1 MSFLRKMFS
10 GKVTGDDP
18 RRFLIEAMLGAMEAD
33 GDITDEE
40 MEVLQKNLDEHEL
53 FDGLVAEETSRLID
67 LAADAIRK
75 AGKGQDRAAAIAKGL
90 PNRSHRLAAYSM
102 ACEVCVS
109 DADLPESEIN
119 YLNSL
124 QQALQLDEETAQ
136 ELFEA
141 ARGDSGLLTL
151 EEKTAKMR
159 DLMPQFVD
167 CMALMAAADG
177 EVHEEELMGIRAVL
191 KQIPDMAVLS
201 TDELDDAIDRAFGR
215 VGDKNVNE
223 EIKQAATSIT
233 NFADRYWTTV
243 YMMIIALADG
253 TTDWREISFLKNV
266 EAAFELTDYHM
277 DEAMKTASL
286 FPAVQLGGAAPE

>member
-53 FDGLVAEETSRLID
+53 FEGLVAEETSRLID

-75 AGKGQDRAAAIAKGL
+75 AGKGHDRAQAIAQGL
-90 PNRSHRLAAYSM
+90 PNRGHRMAAYSM

-109 DADLPESEIN
+109 DDDLPESEIN

-124 QQALQLDEETAQ
+124 QEALQLDDATARD
-136 ELFEA
+136 LFES
-141 ARGDSGLLTL
+141 ARGSSGLLTL
-151 EEKTAKMR
+151 EEKTQKMR
-159 DLMPQFVD
+159 ELMPQFVD

-177 EVHEEELMGIRAVL
+177 EIHEEELMGIRSVL

-201 TDELDDAIDRAFGR
+201 SDELDDAIEKAFGR
-215 VGDKNVNE
+215 VGGKDVND
-223 EIKQAATSIT
+223 EIREAARSIT

-243 YMMIIALADG
+243 YMMIVALADG
-253 TTDWREISFLKNV
+253 KTDWREISFLKTV
-266 EAAFELTDYHM
+266 EDAFELTDYYM

-286 FPAVQLGGAAPE
+286 FPAVELGGAAPE